1 MRYDETTV
9 EQARNTDMLTFF
21 SRYMGFTFKVKG
33 TEYRCREHPSL
44 SVKNDRLTWYWHSR
58 SVGGRGAL
66 DFLIKVEGMD
76 FREAMAKLAGE
87 PLPSIQ
93 PTTTPRLA
101 RSLILPEKAGFLYK
115 RLFAYLNQ
123 SRGIDGN
130 IITALIQEKKLY
142 EDKRGNV
149 VFVGYDENNTPRFA
163 SLRGT
168 YTDKPFRMDCAG
180 SDKQYGFKMN
190 YSQNGRLY
198 IFESPIDCMSHAT
211 LENMQTGVKNAWR
224 GDNRLSLGGTSG
236 VALHKYLELHG
247 NTAELIFCLDNDN
260 AGNEAAAILAREYG
274 RSGFIMRIE
283 PPQGKDY
290 NEDLQKYKNE
300 RLIINENKTHK
311 CAEYR

>member
-1 MRYDETTV
+1 
-9 EQARNTDMLTFF
+9 
-21 SRYMGFTFKVKG
+21 
-33 TEYRCREHPSL
+33 
-44 SVKNDRLTWYWHSR
+44 
-58 SVGGRGAL
+58 
-66 DFLIKVEGMD
+66 MD

-87 PLPSIQ
+87 PLPPIQ
-93 PTTTPRLA
+93 PPTAQAAA

-123 SRGIDGN
+123 SRGIDGS

-149 VFVGYDENNTPRFA
+149 VFVGYDENNAPRFA

-168 YTDKPFRMDCAG
+168 YTDKPFRMDCHG

-211 LENMQTGVKNAWR
+211 IENMQTGDKNAWR

-247 NTAELIFCLDNDN
+247 KTAELIFCLDHDN
-260 AGNEAAAILAREYG
+260 AGREAAAVLAREY
-274 RSGFIMRIE
+274 SENGFVTRIE

-290 NEDLQKYKNE
+290 NDDLLKLKNE
-300 RLIINENKTHK
+300 RLIINEIKTHK
-311 CAEYR
+311 NREYR